1 MGTGTKILIALA
13 LIIVAGVGYYG
24 ISPLFSNIKAD
35 DLLPPGATSGAPMP
49 DAATGAS
56 GVPANATSSASATHP
71 RAPMIG
77 KTPVSVAGTFAHPAS
92 GTVRLVQAEGKTY
105 VRYENFKTINGP
117 DIFVYLATDESANDF
132 VNLGA
137 VKATEGNVNYEVP
150 PGTDL
155 ATYHYV
161 LTWCRQFSV
170 LFNSAELS
178 AE

>member
-1 MGTGTKILIALA
+1 MSTTVKILIGAAILA
-13 LIIVAGVGYYG
+13 VASVGYYG
-24 ISPLFSNIKAD
+24 ISPLFNNIKAD
-35 DLLPPGATSGAPMP
+35 DPLPPGATSGAPMP
-49 DAATGAS
+49 DTAASTTSEAPEAAS
-56 GVPANATSSASATHP
+56 DV
-71 RAPMIG
+71 PMIG
-77 KTPVSVAGTFAHPAS
+77 ETPVPVAGTFAHPAS

-117 DIFVYLATDESANDF
+117 DIFVYLATDEGASDF

-155 ATYHYV
+155 AKYHYV

-170 LFNSAELS
+170 LFNSADL
-178 AE
+178 AQGA